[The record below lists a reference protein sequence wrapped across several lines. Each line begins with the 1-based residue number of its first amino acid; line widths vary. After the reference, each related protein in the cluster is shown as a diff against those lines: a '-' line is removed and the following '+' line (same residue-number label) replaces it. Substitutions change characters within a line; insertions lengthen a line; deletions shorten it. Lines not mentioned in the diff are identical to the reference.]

1 MSPAQTVFL
10 MLENGALIFI
20 EADVYSYRGF
30 SDSL

>member
-10 MLENGALIFI
+10 MLENGALIII
-20 EADVYSYRGF
+20 EGDVYSYRGF